1 MSAIILPVV
10 SICLLGLIAYRF
22 WKNEP
27 VLRSA
32 YWPALLCKLT
42 AGIAL
47 GLVYRYY
54 YVAGDT
60 FLFYQD
66 GVTLTEWGKDNFQAY
81 CRFLWNSDG
90 LVSIWNSLRGHEPRS
105 LFFSKMV
112 SLVNFI
118 TNENYWITG
127 CYFSFASFLSAMVL
141 ARTLI
146 RFYPYARVAAVLSCL
161 FIPSVVFWSA
171 GIVKESVA
179 MMSLCFLASIFLRI
193 MKDDDFYSADVLRT
207 LLFIWILWNVK
218 YYYAALFL
226 TVSATSIIVKIVSWN
241 NPRPAFY
248 KQLLIWVVVFFMP
261 FSIAAW
267 LKPNFRYENFFRVVI
282 ENNQAYN
289 ALSIH
294 NDVIGYHNLQPTATS
309 LLVNAPWALCSGLL
323 RPFPWEIQ
331 TVFQA
336 LISVENIALLML
348 LILAVKNIAR
358 CKTIDCMIVWS
369 ALVYIVLLC
378 TFLALSTPNFG
389 TLSRY
394 RIGLLPFLFFLV
406 SCDNRLIRRIQV
418 FIERSFSRLVP

>member
-1 MSAIILPVV
+1 MTAIILPIV

-27 VLRSA
+27 VLRSV
-32 YWPALLCKLT
+32 YWPAFLCKLM
-42 AGIAL
+42 GGVAL
-47 GLVYRYY
+47 GLVYTYY
-54 YVAGDT
+54 YQAGDT
-60 FLFYQD
+60 FLFFQD
-66 GVTLTEWGKDNFQAY
+66 GVTLTEWGKDNFGAY
-81 CRFLWNSDG
+81 CRFLWNGDDQAIIWS
-90 LVSIWNSLRGHEPRS
+90 SIHGHEPRS

-118 TNENYWITG
+118 TNENYWITS

-141 ARTLI
+141 TRTLI
-146 RFYPYARVAAVLSCL
+146 RFYPNARIAAVLSCL

-171 GIVKESVA
+171 GIVKECAA

-193 MKDDDFYSADVLRT
+193 MKDDDLYSMDVLRT
-207 LLFIWILWNVK
+207 LLFVWILWNVK

-226 TVSATSIIVKIVSWN
+226 IVSTTTIIVKIVSWR
-241 NPRPAFY
+241 NPPAFY
-248 KQLLIWVVVFFMP
+248 KQLLIWAVVFLVP

-267 LKPNFRYENFFRVVI
+267 LKPNFRYENFFNVVV
-282 ENNQAYN
+282 ENNRAYN
-289 ALSIH
+289 ALSLH
-294 NDVIGYHNLQPTATS
+294 HDVIHYPNLEPTAAS
-309 LLVNAPWALCSGLL
+309 LSANAPWALCSGLL
-323 RPFPWEIQ
+323 RPFPWEVQ

-336 LISVENIALLML
+336 LISIENMVLLL
-348 LILAVKNIAR
+348 FIIVSVKSIIR
-358 CKTIDCMIVWS
+358 CKAIDCMIVWS
-369 ALVYIVLLC
+369 AVVYIILLC

-406 SCDNRLIRRIQV
+406 SCDNSLIRRFQA